1 MIKELDLKTLK
12 NIYYTHMTK
21 DFPEDELKTFEMI
34 EGSIKNG
41 KSTAL
46 AYYQDSLILGYA
58 TILFIEDKL
67 LLDYFAI
74 IKDYR
79 SKGYGK
85 EFLKEIKE
93 YFKDYS
99 FILIESEN
107 INSVQAK
114 RRIDFYHKCGCKD
127 TNVYIRLYFVD
138 YTLLY
143 MYLSKSYDVSKI
155 KDEVLDLYHKLY
167 PEYLN
172 SEYLI
177 FYP

>member
-1 MIKELDLKTLK
+1 MINRLDLGTLK
-12 NIYYTHMTK
+12 NIYYDYMIE
-21 DFPEDELKTFEMI
+21 DFPKDELKTYEMI
-34 EGSIKNG
+34 EESINQG
-41 KSTAL
+41 KSIAIGF
-46 AYYQDSLILGYA
+46 YQNELLLGYA
-58 TILFIEDKL
+58 TIIFAEDKL

-74 IKDYR
+74 INNYR
-79 SKGYGK
+79 NMGYGK
-85 EFLKEIKE
+85 KFIEEIKD

-107 INSVQAK
+107 INSLQAK
-114 RRIDFYHKCGCKD
+114 KRIDFYHKCGCKD

-143 MYLSKSYDVSKI
+143 IELAKTYDTNII
-155 KDEVLDLYHKLY
+155 KKEVFDLYRKIY

>member
-99 FILIESEN
+99 FILIES
-107 INSVQAK
+107 
-114 RRIDFYHKCGCKD
+114 
-127 TNVYIRLYFVD
+127 
-138 YTLLY
+138 
-143 MYLSKSYDVSKI
+143 
-155 KDEVLDLYHKLY
+155 
-167 PEYLN
+167 
-172 SEYLI
+172 
-177 FYP
+177 